1 MEKNKAIVLY
11 VPVVHQGY
19 VDFLNLFADEQTIV
33 YLLDGESLA
42 VSFPDINYLIRD
54 LRAVDTNFIKASLQ
68 LMFKK
73 IEFRSLS
80 GKYIS
85 LPIQTAMAGAVE
97 IIMPNDDVSDVLL
110 SKVPGLLSKTTLLPF
125 SLRWDKNQTLL
136 QKEIDVDTIHF
147 DDFPKNVFEA
157 LKKQVNKSV
166 DWWRQVGCVIYN
178 DYGDIL
184 LASYNKHYP
193 NDLSLNIFG
202 DPRFNFK
209 PGEHIEYC
217 SAIHSEAWAIARA
230 AKEGIA
236 LKRFNILVSDFP
248 CPTCAKLL
256 SETGIKNLTFVQGYS
271 VVDGKETLESK
282 GVTIKKLIF
291 E

>member
-147 DDFPKNVFEA
+147 DDFPKNVFA
-157 LKKQVNKSV
+157 A
-166 DWWRQVGCVIYN
+166 
-178 DYGDIL
+178 
-184 LASYNKHYP
+184 ASIP
-193 NDLSLNIFG
+193 
-202 DPRFNFK
+202 
-209 PGEHIEYC
+209 
-217 SAIHSEAWAIARA
+217 
-230 AKEGIA
+230 
-236 LKRFNILVSDFP
+236 
-248 CPTCAKLL
+248 
-256 SETGIKNLTFVQGYS
+256 
-271 VVDGKETLESK
+271 
-282 GVTIKKLIF
+282 
-291 E
+291 